1 MITYNGIELDYQS
14 DTLNSLVIKGGLTK
28 IENLTDRTG
37 TSSTQ
42 FTLPRTANNELA
54 FGNITTEG
62 ANLTTSGVA
71 YITLDGNIFS
81 KGVLYVMGYDNNN
94 FKCLFMGSDNDLIGT
109 LKKLPLRSVF
119 NELKQITYTDASVKT
134 ALESVVAEILG
145 QNISYHF
152 GHPQENVLQGAG
164 EFKFEN
170 IAPYFSLRHLVYKMF
185 SDQNIDLV
193 SNFLDSDYGQ
203 SLDWSNFD
211 GTHLSSNTF
220 QNGSNS
226 LSASTPIDIDLGT
239 GLANNNSISVGTYS
253 DYTLDNDCS
262 TLSIK
267 GLLNYT
273 SSVEIE
279 SVQVYVII
287 FRPPTAPA
295 IFPSALYS
303 TLGVYNDGGLLFEGD
318 NYFDITI
325 NRAFLAGDYI
335 LIQRQTLL
343 KDGYSFPI
351 SGGSVLVDNM
361 IIAHDGIQ
369 VGDALNWANYASKET
384 QFDFLKKFLVQ
395 FNCVLDIDGDQAYIE
410 LQDAGVEPI
419 GTSPASLPSIAS
431 SQFDLTP
438 LVEENTTTEVEY
450 LKGDL
455 VYLSQTIASN
465 NYVDEQEIFKYQKI
479 GSYLFVL
486 NTFSNNR
493 IEVYEGG
500 FNTLF
505 DYIDF
510 SIVDF
515 GLSGLSYSTT
525 WESYVSSRF
534 GYFNEV
540 YNETYGTM
548 SFINSNLST
557 TNVDALI
564 NWSRPVWFSRTW
576 KALFKNTLEQ
586 KKNNKIIEVIFR
598 DELGTIVSNRKEYI
612 YKDQVYKIVEWSYD
626 IIKKLVKAKLIMK

>member
-1 MITYNGIELDYQS
+1 MITYNGIELDYKS
-14 DTLNSLVIKGGLTK
+14 DALNSLVIKGGLTK
-28 IENLTDRTG
+28 IESLTDKTG

-42 FTLPRTANNELA
+42 FNLPRTAKNELA

-62 ANLTTSGVA
+62 AELTTSGTA
-71 YITLDGNIFS
+71 YITIDGNIFS
-81 KGVLYVMGYDNNN
+81 KGILYVMGYDNNN
-94 FKCLFMGSDNDLIGT
+94 FKCLFMGADNDFIST

-119 NELKQITYTDASVKT
+119 NELRQVTYTDANIQN
-134 ALESVVAEILG
+134 ALQGIYGGSLG
-145 QNISYHF
+145 DDISYHF
-152 GHPQENVLQGAG
+152 GHPQEDVLQAAG

-170 IAPYFSLRHLVYKMF
+170 IAPYFTLYSIIYKMF

-193 SNFLDSDYGQ
+193 SNFLTSDYGQ

-239 GLANNNSISVGTYS
+239 GLPDNNSISVGAYS

-279 SVQVYVII
+279 SVQVYVMI

-295 IFPSALYS
+295 IIPAALYS
-303 TLGVYNDGGLLFEGD
+303 TLGVYNDGGLLFEGN

-325 NRAFLAGDYI
+325 NRDFLTGDYI
-335 LIQRQTLL
+335 LIKTQTLL

-351 SGGSVLVDNM
+351 SGGSVLVENM
-361 IIAHDGIQ
+361 SISHDGIQ
-369 VGDALNWANYASKET
+369 IGDALNWANYAGKET
-384 QFDFLKKFLVQ
+384 QFDFLKKFLLQ
-395 FNCVLDIDGDQAYIE
+395 FNLVMDIDEDTAYVE
-410 LQDAGVEPI
+410 LQDEGVEPV
-419 GTSPASLPSIAS
+419 GASPAILPSITT

-438 LVEENTTTEVEY
+438 IVSNDTTTKVEY

-455 VYLSQTIASN
+455 VYLSQKIASN

-500 FNTLF
+500 FNTIF
-505 DYIDF
+505 DYEDF
-510 SIVDF
+510 SSVNF
-515 GLSGLSYSTT
+515 TLSGLSYSTT

-540 YNETYGTM
+540 YDETYGTM
-548 SFINSNLST
+548 SFINSTLST

-576 KALFKNTLEQ
+576 KALFKNTLNQ

>member
-1 MITYNGIELDYQS
+1 
-14 DTLNSLVIKGGLTK
+14 
-28 IENLTDRTG
+28 
-37 TSSTQ
+37 
-42 FTLPRTANNELA
+42 
-54 FGNITTEG
+54 
-62 ANLTTSGVA
+62 
-71 YITLDGNIFS
+71 
-81 KGVLYVMGYDNNN
+81 
-94 FKCLFMGSDNDLIGT
+94 
-109 LKKLPLRSVF
+109 
-119 NELKQITYTDASVKT
+119 
-134 ALESVVAEILG
+134 
-145 QNISYHF
+145 
-152 GHPQENVLQGAG
+152 
-164 EFKFEN
+164 
-170 IAPYFSLRHLVYKMF
+170 
-185 SDQNIDLV
+185 
-193 SNFLDSDYGQ
+193 
-203 SLDWSNFD
+203 
-211 GTHLSSNTF
+211 
-220 QNGSNS
+220 
-226 LSASTPIDIDLGT
+226 
-239 GLANNNSISVGTYS
+239 
-253 DYTLDNDCS
+253 
-262 TLSIK
+262 
-267 GLLNYT
+267 
-273 SSVEIE
+273 
-279 SVQVYVII
+279 
-287 FRPPTAPA
+287 
-295 IFPSALYS
+295 
-303 TLGVYNDGGLLFEGD
+303 
-318 NYFDITI
+318 
-325 NRAFLAGDYI
+325 
-335 LIQRQTLL
+335 
-343 KDGYSFPI
+343 
-351 SGGSVLVDNM
+351 M

-419 GTSPASLPSIAS
+419 GTGPASLPSIAS

-455 VYLSQTIASN
+455 VYLSQKIASN

-534 GYFNEV
+534 GYFDEV

-598 DELGTIVSNRKEYI
+598 DELGTIVSNRREYI

>member
-1 MITYNGIELDYQS
+1 
-14 DTLNSLVIKGGLTK
+14 
-28 IENLTDRTG
+28 
-37 TSSTQ
+37 
-42 FTLPRTANNELA
+42 
-54 FGNITTEG
+54 
-62 ANLTTSGVA
+62 
-71 YITLDGNIFS
+71 
-81 KGVLYVMGYDNNN
+81 
-94 FKCLFMGSDNDLIGT
+94 
-109 LKKLPLRSVF
+109 
-119 NELKQITYTDASVKT
+119 
-134 ALESVVAEILG
+134 
-145 QNISYHF
+145 
-152 GHPQENVLQGAG
+152 
-164 EFKFEN
+164 
-170 IAPYFSLRHLVYKMF
+170 MF
-185 SDQNIDLV
+185 SDQNITLV
-193 SNFLDSDYGQ
+193 SNFLTSDYGL

-239 GLANNNSISVGTYS
+239 GLANNNSISVGAYS

-279 SVQVYVII
+279 SVQVYVMI
-287 FRPPTAPA
+287 FRPPTSPA
-295 IFPSALYS
+295 IIPSPLYS

-335 LIQRQTLL
+335 LIKTQTLL

-351 SGGSVLVDNM
+351 SGGSVLVNNM

-410 LQDAGVEPI
+410 LQDAGVEPV
-419 GTSPASLPSIAS
+419 GASPASLPSIAS
-431 SQFDLTP
+431 SQFDLTT

-455 VYLSQTIASN
+455 VYLSQKIASN

-510 SIVDF
+510 STVNF
-515 GLSGLSYSTT
+515 TLSGLSYSTT

-534 GYFNEV
+534 GYFDEV